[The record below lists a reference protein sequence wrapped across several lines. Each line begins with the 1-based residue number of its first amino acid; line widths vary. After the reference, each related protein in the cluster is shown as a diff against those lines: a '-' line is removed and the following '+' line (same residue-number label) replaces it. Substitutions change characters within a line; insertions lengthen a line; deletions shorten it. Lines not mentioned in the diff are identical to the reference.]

1 VADWWLG
8 MATVLEVEAAAA
20 PATTTN
26 RAKMRMASFIFGNPL
41 RIGLAEVAYTAR
53 NNCIDKS
60 LISPVFSYI

>member
-8 MATVLEVEAAAA
+8 MITVLEVEAAAA

-26 RAKMRMASFIFGNPL
+26 RAKMRMASFIVGNL
-41 RIGLAEVAYTAR
+41 LIIGLAEVVYTALG
-53 NNCIDKS
+53 NYTDYS